1 MIKKILSII
10 FILIVLNITAQNKFS
25 QISRPEK
32 IWVLMHPFSSKK
44 AFNITKNVLIIVDS
58 IKAIGIIGCDI
69 NGGKLDA
76 FKHAYWMANLSKSI
90 GNKKAKSLGIA
101 HEKGNK
107 LQFKK
112 QKTEDRILPDSISCE
127 MDLFN
132 NIQGIEIG
140 TNSPNMNLKEM
151 QLATLNNLKNGKLR
165 VLKKDNNGNYLTS
178 QNTLI
183 NLNDWFGKWNIP
195 KCLEP
200 SY

>member
-1 MIKKILSII
+1 MIKKILPII

-140 TNSPNMNLKEM
+140 TNSQNMNLKEM
-151 QLATLNNLKNGKLR
+151 QLATLDTLKNGKLR
-165 VLKKDNNGNYLTS
+165 VLKKDNNGNCLTS

>member
-1 MIKKILSII
+1 MIKKILPII

-44 AFNITKNVLIIVDS
+44 AFTITKNVLIIVDS

-140 TNSPNMNLKEM
+140 TNSQNMNLKEM
-151 QLATLNNLKNGKLR
+151 QLATLDTLKNGKLR

>member
-1 MIKKILSII
+1 MIKKILPII

-140 TNSPNMNLKEM
+140 TNSQNMNLKEM
-151 QLATLNNLKNGKLR
+151 QLATLDTLKNGKLR